1 MNTLRTLRRR
11 PAYALTA
18 TLVLA
23 LGIGSTAALYS
34 IVDTVLLRPL
44 PYPQADRLVTVYEAN
59 PSHRAKTS
67 LIAPAR
73 LVDWNRMNQSFAPG
87 LGISASYA
95 ESSTDTSGPTPER
108 LAALRV
114 APGYFQVF
122 GAAPRLGRVFDQN
135 DDETNSPGAAVI
147 SYSFWTRRFARDP
160 DVLGKR
166 LILDRVRY
174 TIVGVM
180 PQDFTSAALDLW
192 LPAKLPAF
200 LLTQREA
207 RFMSGVGRLRAGV
220 TIAQATAD
228 LGRVQAQLGRQ
239 YPATDAGWS
248 AEIGDLKQARVGTYR
263 GTLWMIF
270 AAVALLLL
278 LAIANIAG
286 LTLAQLQSR
295 ARELAIRGAIGAS
308 RAQVIR
314 SVMGEVAWLAALGA
328 LGGGFV
334 AWLGV
339 RAIAATTPGTLPR
352 MAELRFDLN
361 GWLFA
366 VAVSALA
373 ALGFGLLPALQATR
387 GGLSA
392 LLTSLNAGAPGGRRR
407 LQRGLVVVQ
416 LALTVLLLTTSG
428 LLLRSLYNLTHLDP
442 GFNAANVL
450 TFHVGAGWGEDRGA
464 IGLLQTRLLE
474 QLPRLP
480 GVQSAGFTNFLP
492 ASNATLQYQ
501 IQLAGL
507 PGANGGGTY
516 SVGERT
522 TSAGYLQT
530 LGVPLLAGSYCPP
543 MPTDFKQPAKA
554 LVNRSF
560 VDTYLHGESVVGREV
575 RFSQDPPGSPMMEI
589 VGVVGDVRENSLAI
603 PPTPFY
609 YMCAAAGSW
618 PDPDYVVRLAG
629 SPPQAMAAIRGLV
642 RQLAPNRA
650 LFGMVPLEATVSASL
665 EQPRLDMRFIALF
678 TALAMML
685 AGVGLYSLIS
695 LMVAARRREIGLR
708 MALGARRSQVA
719 GLVLADAAKTLAWGV
734 AGGLTLSLAL
744 DRLLESELYGVR
756 PADAATLAAAVVVLA
771 ALTGAA
777 AWLPA
782 RRAATVD
789 PLDALRES

>member
-1 MNTLRTLRRR
+1 M
-11 PAYALTA
+11 
-18 TLVLA
+18 VLA

-44 PYPQADRLVTVYEAN
+44 PYPQADRLVTVMEAN
-59 PSHRAKTS
+59 PAKRAKTS
-67 LIAPAR
+67 LVAPIR
-73 LVDWNRMNQSFAPG
+73 LVDWNRMNQSFVPG
-87 LGISASYA
+87 IGISGAYA
-95 ESSTDTSGPTPER
+95 ENSTDTSGPSPER

-114 APGYFQVF
+114 EPGYFQVY
-122 GAAPRLGRVFDQN
+122 GAAPQLGRVFDHT
-135 DDETNSPGAAVI
+135 DDEATSPGTAII
-147 SYSFWTRRFARDP
+147 SYGFWTRRFARNP

-166 LILDRVRY
+166 LILDRVGY

-180 PQDFTSAALDLW
+180 PANFTSSILDLW
-192 LPAKLPAF
+192 LPAKLSGVGGPM
-200 LLTQREA
+200 QREA
-207 RFMSGVGRLRAGV
+207 RFISGVGRLRPGV
-220 TIAQATAD
+220 SIAQATAD
-228 LGRVQAQLGRQ
+228 LDRVQAQLGRQ

-248 AEIGDLKQARVGTYR
+248 VEIGDLKEARVGTYR

-278 LAIANIAG
+278 LAVANIAG
-286 LTLAQLQSR
+286 LTLSQLQSR

-352 MAELRFDLN
+352 MAELRFDVS

-366 VAVSALA
+366 VSVSVLA

-387 GGLSA
+387 GGLSS
-392 LLTSLNAGAPGGRRR
+392 LLTSLSAGAPGGRRR

-416 LALTVLLLTTSG
+416 LALTVLLLATSG

-442 GFNAANVL
+442 GFDAAHVV

-480 GVQSAGFTNFLP
+480 GVQSAGFANFLP
-492 ASNATLQYQ
+492 ASDATLQYQ

-507 PGANGGGTY
+507 SGASGGGTY

-530 LGVPLLAGSYCPP
+530 LRVPLLAGSYCPP

-560 VDTYLHGESVVGREV
+560 VDTYMHGESVLGREF
-575 RFSQDPPGSPMMEI
+575 RFSQDPASAPASEI
-589 VGVVGDVRENSLAI
+589 VGIVGDVRENSLSV
-603 PPTPFY
+603 PPTPFLY
-609 YMCAAAGSW
+609 VCAAAGAW
-618 PDPDYVVRLAG
+618 PDPEYVVRVAG
-629 SPPQAMAAIRGLV
+629 DPPPAIAAIRTLV

-650 LFGMVPLEATVSASL
+650 LFGMEPLEDAVSASL
-665 EQPRLDMRFIALF
+665 EQPRLDVRFIALF
-678 TALAMML
+678 TALAMLL

-695 LMVAARRREIGLR
+695 LMVAGRRREIGLR
-708 MALGARRSQVA
+708 MALGAQRSQVA
-719 GLVLADAAKTLAWGV
+719 ALVLADAARTLAWGL
-734 AGGLTLSLAL
+734 AGGLALSLAI

-756 PADAATLAAAVVVLA
+756 PTD
-771 ALTGAA
+771 ALTLTAAIAMLALLTAAA

-789 PLDALRES
+789 PLTALREGR